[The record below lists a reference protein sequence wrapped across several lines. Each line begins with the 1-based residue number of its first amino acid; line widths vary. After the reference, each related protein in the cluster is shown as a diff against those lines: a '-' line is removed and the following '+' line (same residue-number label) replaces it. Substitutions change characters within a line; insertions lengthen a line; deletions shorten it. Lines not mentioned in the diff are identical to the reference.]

1 MPPIRAIIIVET
13 LALWYTALSL
23 RADIFPWYLP
33 DQPESMDRARA
44 NQKRGNVQ
52 HKAVS
57 MGKYKQWLHH
67 QEVGARLRDEI
78 AAHEAERERVLK
90 LAPTR
95 QTSLPDVSNP
105 LIAALLGQTLVTQAT
120 KQQAEKAGANG
131 ASGSSGAAEVKTPAK
146 AEAETSAAGSAGA
159 SPAPAKEAGVIS
171 TAAPVRATTQV
182 LDETPAS
189 QEENKTLKGAKPK
202 VVTTAGVAKDKPA
215 SDSAPSEPE
224 PVSAKASQPDTIDPL
239 LAQLLAQAENAP
251 GDPLEAL
258 NLLASQGPDLTR
270 GEAPQPMVSLPTSPF
285 TSPPPAGQ
293 SAISALMGEAPKAP
307 EAKAVVTEPL
317 STPVAVGVEAVSTST
332 EGTLKAE
339 KGRSDTDE
347 LVAARPTEGYTEPRL
362 IVPQWLKSMELG
374 QESEGEKAG
383 EGDDAESKQRFSVSL
398 PFENEEDMRLHES
411 VERWWQ
417 RWRQQS

>member
-1 MPPIRAIIIVET
+1 
-13 LALWYTALSL
+13 
-23 RADIFPWYLP
+23 
-33 DQPESMDRARA
+33 
-44 NQKRGNVQ
+44 
-52 HKAVS
+52 

-120 KQQAEKAGANG
+120 KQPAEKAAVNG
-131 ASGSSGAAEVKTPAK
+131 ASGNGASGASVAAEKEIQTK
-146 AEAETSAAGSAGA
+146 AEAEPSAASSTG
-159 SPAPAKEAGVIS
+159 PAKEGSATS
-171 TAAPVRATTQV
+171 TAAPAKAITQV
-182 LDETPAS
+182 LEEAPAS
-189 QEENKTLKGAKPK
+189 QEENKSLKGAKPK
-202 VVTTAGVAKDKPA
+202 VVSTAGTAKDKPA
-215 SDSAPSEPE
+215 NSSTSSEPE

-307 EAKAVVTEPL
+307 EAKAVVTGPL
-317 STPVAVGVEAVSTST
+317 STPVAVGVEGVSTST

-339 KGRSDTDE
+339 KGRSETDE

-374 QESEGEKAG
+374 QETEGEKAG
-383 EGDDAESKQRFSVSL
+383 DGDDAESKQRFSVSL

>member
-1 MPPIRAIIIVET
+1 
-13 LALWYTALSL
+13 
-23 RADIFPWYLP
+23 
-33 DQPESMDRARA
+33 MDRARA
-44 NQKRGNVQ
+44 DRKRGNVQ

-95 QTSLPDVSNP
+95 PTSLPDVSNP
-105 LIAALLGQTLVTQAT
+105 LIAALLGQKLVTQAVE
-120 KQQAEKAGANG
+120 QPAGKPSANG
-131 ASGSSGAAEVKTPAK
+131 TTTTPASSAAETPAKTSAAASVTTSVETSTAPVTEASTAATVSKASQVIEKTAK
-146 AEAETSAAGSAGA
+146 AEAAAPQDDSKATKAKVASPSGPIKDKPAN
-159 SPAPAKEAGVIS
+159 SPAPA
-171 TAAPVRATTQV
+171 
-182 LDETPAS
+182 
-189 QEENKTLKGAKPK
+189 
-202 VVTTAGVAKDKPA
+202 
-215 SDSAPSEPE
+215 EPE
-224 PVSAKASQPDTIDPL
+224 PASAPATQLDTIDPL
-239 LAQLLAQAENAP
+239 LAQLLAQAESAP
-251 GDPLEAL
+251 DDPLEAL
-258 NLLASQGPDLTR
+258 NLLASQGPNLTR
-270 GEAPQPMVSLPTSPF
+270 GEAPQPLGSTPTSPF
-285 TSPPPAGQ
+285 TAPSPAGQ
-293 SAISALMGEAPKAP
+293 SAISALMGETPKVP
-307 EAKAVVTEPL
+307 EAKAAEPVAMPL
-317 STPVAVGVEAVSTST
+317 AVGVETVSTTAELTVRT

-374 QESEGEKAG
+374 QEGEGEKAG
-383 EGDDAESKQRFSVSL
+383 ESEDAESKQRFSVSL

>member
-1 MPPIRAIIIVET
+1 
-13 LALWYTALSL
+13 
-23 RADIFPWYLP
+23 
-33 DQPESMDRARA
+33 MDRARA

-120 KQQAEKAGANG
+120 KQPAEKAAVNG
-131 ASGSSGAAEVKTPAK
+131 ASGAAEIEAPAK
-146 AEAETSAAGSAGA
+146 AEAGTSAASSTG
-159 SPAPAKEAGVIS
+159 PAKEASATS
-171 TAAPVRATTQV
+171 TAAPTKATTQV
-182 LDETPAS
+182 LEEAPAP
-189 QEENKTLKGAKPK
+189 QEENKSLKGAKPK
-202 VVTTAGVAKDKPA
+202 VVTTASPAKDKPA
-215 SDSAPSEPE
+215 NSFAPSEPE
-224 PVSAKASQPDTIDPL
+224 LMSAKASQPDTIDPL